1 MKKWEYSIL
10 KCGYNIALDFLPQF
24 FNGQKLR
31 FDTPVSIHEYLNKL
45 GEEGWELVCVSH
57 VGDVMRFIFKRLKE

>member
-1 MKKWEYSIL
+1 MKKWEYAIL
-10 KCGYNIALDFLPQF
+10 KCGYSIALDFLPQF

-31 FDTPVSIHEYLNKL
+31 FDTPVSINKYLNKL
-45 GEEGWELVCVSH
+45 GEEGWEVVCVSH

>member
-1 MKKWEYSIL
+1 MAYKFIPPLL
-10 KCGYNIALDFLPQF
+10 KGGVY
-24 FNGQKLR
+24 GQKLK
-31 FDTPVSIHEYLNKL
+31 FETPVSIHEYLNKL